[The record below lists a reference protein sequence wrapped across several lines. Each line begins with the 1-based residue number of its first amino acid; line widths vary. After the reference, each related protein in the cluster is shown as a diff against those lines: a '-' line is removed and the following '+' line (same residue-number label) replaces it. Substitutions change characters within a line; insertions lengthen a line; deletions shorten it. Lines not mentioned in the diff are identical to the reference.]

1 MQPAPRASGA
11 PVSVP
16 VFDGHNDLP
25 WALRQDFA
33 YDVVAAGLG
42 AGQPRLHTD
51 IPRLRAGGV
60 GAQFWSVFVPSTLGP
75 ADAVVATL
83 EQIDCVHRIVTAHP
97 GTFEPATSA
106 AQVRAA
112 VGRGRIASLMGAEGG
127 HSIAGSLGVLRM
139 LARLGVRYM
148 TLTHNDDVPWA
159 CSATGAAMER
169 GEDTGLTEF
178 GREVVAEMNRVGMLV
193 DLSHVSPRTM
203 VDALEA
209 THEPVVFSHSS
220 ARAVCDH
227 PRNVPDHVLE
237 HLPGNG
243 GILMVTFVPKF
254 VSEACRE
261 HALAVRD
268 IRRALGLPT
277 GFHDVAPE
285 EDPAAADEFVAWSVA
300 NPAPEA
306 TIADVVRHLEH
317 AREVVG
323 PKHLGLGGD
332 FDGTVDLPV
341 GMDGVSGYAPL
352 LDALDERGWAREDL
366 EALCWGNALRVLEAA
381 EVSAG

>member
-1 MQPAPRASGA
+1 MQPAPSASGVTHA
-11 PVSVP
+11 PIP

-25 WALRQDFA
+25 WALRQNFA
-33 YDVVAAGLG
+33 YDVAAAAL
-42 AGQPRLHTD
+42 ASSQPRLHTD

-60 GAQFWSVFVPSTLGP
+60 GAQFWSVFVPSTLAP
-75 ADAVVATL
+75 AESVVATL
-83 EQIDCVHRIVTAHP
+83 EQIDCVQRIAAAHP
-97 GTFEPATSA
+97 DTFELATSA

-139 LARLGVRYM
+139 LRELGVRYM

-159 CSATGAAMER
+159 CSATGDAMER
-169 GEDTGLTEF
+169 GQDTGLTEF
-178 GREVVAEMNRVGMLV
+178 GQEVVAEMNRIGMLV

-203 VDALEA
+203 VDALDA
-209 THEPVVFSHSS
+209 ASAPVMFSHSS

-227 PRNVPDHVLE
+227 PRNVPDAVLE
-237 HLPGNG
+237 RLPDNG
-243 GILMVTFVPKF
+243 GVLMVTFVPKF

-268 IRRALGLPT
+268 TRRALGLPT

-285 EDPAAADEFVAWSVA
+285 EDLGAAAEFAAWAAA

-306 TIADVVRHLEH
+306 TIGDVVRHLEH
-317 AREVVG
+317 ARDVVG
-323 PKHLGLGGD
+323 PQHLGLGGD
-332 FDGTVDLPV
+332 FDGTTDLPA
-341 GMDGVSGYAPL
+341 GMDGVAGYAPL
-352 LDALDERGWAREDL
+352 LAVLRERGWPSRDL

-381 EVSAG
+381 EA